1 MRKKRFFYKTPS
13 SWSAVSLVGALPT
26 VPFPLK
32 PAHPPL
38 LAIYSISP
46 SFSMNFTET
55 LSQQQQQQQT
65 SQMASRIAL
74 VPTGNVQFVSFDD
87 IPAIGVEGLGGCSVV
102 VIASAYGAILAHI
115 PPLPLQQPSPDFL
128 GHSNVQSM
136 MAQASALY
144 YYYKKHDFFPHAE
157 TVIVCAWLRGEMGVP
172 EQLELMRESLHEIG
186 HQPTIRTYAVP
197 RTGNVNVPGQGTVV
211 VTQGT
216 DHALV
221 YVEGEP
227 VWRPDITS
235 NISAK
240 KKGEKGKGQK
250 KIKKHG
256 KRGGTLDTGHRLG
269 VTARSRCRQ
278 LCRATLFVVGRGT
291 LNLGDLDVHVNNN
304 CPILRC
310 AGHP

>member
-1 MRKKRFFYKTPS
+1 
-13 SWSAVSLVGALPT
+13 
-26 VPFPLK
+26 
-32 PAHPPL
+32 
-38 LAIYSISP
+38 
-46 SFSMNFTET
+46 MNFADTFN
-55 LSQQQQQQQT
+55 QQQES

-136 MAQASALY
+136 MDQASALY

-197 RTGNVNVPGQGTVV
+197 RTGNMNAPGQGTVV

-216 DHALV
+216 DHAMV

-227 VWRPDITS
+227 V
-235 NISAK
+235 
-240 KKGEKGKGQK
+240 
-250 KIKKHG
+250 
-256 KRGGTLDTGHRLG
+256 
-269 VTARSRCRQ
+269 
-278 LCRATLFVVGRGT
+278 
-291 LNLGDLDVHVNNN
+291 
-304 CPILRC
+304 
-310 AGHP
+310 